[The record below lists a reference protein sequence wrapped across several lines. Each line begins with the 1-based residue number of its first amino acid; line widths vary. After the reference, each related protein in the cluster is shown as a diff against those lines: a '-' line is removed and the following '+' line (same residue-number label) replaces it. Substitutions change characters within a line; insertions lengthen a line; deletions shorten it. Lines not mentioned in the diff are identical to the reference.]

1 MPNNKTSNC
10 QNCGKELN
18 TQRKYCN
25 QDCMREKKRNDDE
38 KERQSRTTTVTLD
51 KNLGIKTEMPEIID
65 VLKKSFSCGVLNKT
79 DQNYYDKTLQNF
91 SDYLKDNNL
100 DKKEAKYFSKL
111 LVKWFNKVEDN
122 NDKFFALNLIDF
134 SERILAYQSK
144 TMPNRKIIEIDG
156 EIDKKLRSKLS
167 EDLDN
172 FKFKTKNYFKDKNAI
187 IKIPD
192 GCEISKVFEEGNLDK
207 KEIFVELCGIS
218 EEQDF
223 MKAHKISGN
232 TDEASSFKV
241 KASIYTVDN
250 RAFSSTEEVEAF
262 SGQQIHGFY
271 ADIPID
277 WIQSIANDDNVMQNF
292 KPCNFSNKK
301 DEQNIKAFINDK
313 FNDKKKENKV
323 RNRNKF

>member
-25 QDCMREKKRNDDE
+25 QDCMREKKRNNDE

-51 KNLGIKTEMPEIID
+51 KNLNTKTEIPELID

-79 DQNYYDKTLQNF
+79 DQYYYEKTLQNF
-91 SDYLKDNNL
+91 SDYLSDNNL
-100 DKKEAKYFSKL
+100 DKKEAKDFSKL
-111 LVKWFNKVEDN
+111 LVKWFDKVEDN

-134 SERILAYQSK
+134 SERVLAYQSK

-156 EIDKKLRSKLS
+156 EIDKKLRLKLL

-172 FKFKTKNYFKDKNAI
+172 FKFKTKNHFKDKNAI

-232 TDEASSFKV
+232 TDNSSSFKV
-241 KASIYTVDN
+241 KASIYTVN
-250 RAFSSTEEVEAF
+250 NEAFSSPEEVEAF
-262 SGQQIHGFY
+262 SEQQIHGFY
-271 ADIPID
+271 ADIPIN
-277 WIQSIANDDNVMQNF
+277 WIQSIENEDNKLEQANLCSFSKKEDDADIKNF
-292 KPCNFSNKK
+292 IDK
-301 DEQNIKAFINDK
+301 K
-313 FNDKKKENKV
+313 FNSKEKSKA
-323 RNRNKF
+323 RNKIKP

>member
-1 MPNNKTSNC
+1 MRSNKKSNC

-51 KNLGIKTEMPEIID
+51 KNLNTKTEISELID

-79 DQNYYDKTLQNF
+79 DQNYYEKTLQNF
-91 SDYLKDNNL
+91 SDYLKENNL
-100 DKKEAKYFSKL
+100 DKKEAKDFSKL
-111 LVKWFNKVEDN
+111 LVKWFDKVEDN

-144 TMPNRKIIEIDG
+144 IMPNRKIIEING

-223 MKAHKISGN
+223 MKSHKISGN
-232 TDEASSFKV
+232 TDNSSSFKV
-241 KASIYTVDN
+241 KASIYTVN
-250 RAFSSTEEVEAF
+250 NEAFSSPEEVEAF
-262 SGQQIHGFY
+262 SEQQIHGFY

-277 WIQSIANDDNVMQNF
+277 WIQSIANDDNIMQDF
-292 KPCNFSNKK
+292 KPCDFSNKK
-301 DEQNIKAFINDK
+301 DEQDIKSFINDK
-313 FNDKKKENKV
+313 FNNKEKSK
-323 RNRNKF
+323 NRNKRTP

>member
-1 MPNNKTSNC
+1 MPDNKTSNC
-10 QNCGKELN
+10 QNCGKELD

-51 KNLGIKTEMPEIID
+51 KNLDIKTEILELID
-65 VLKKSFSCGVLNKT
+65 FLKKSFSCGVLNKT
-79 DQNYYDKTLQNF
+79 DQNYYEKTLQNF
-91 SDYLKDNNL
+91 SDYLSDNNL
-100 DKKEAKYFSKL
+100 DKKEAKDFSKL
-111 LVKWFNKVEDN
+111 LIKWFNKVEDN

-144 TMPNRKIIEIDG
+144 IMPNRKIIEIDG

-218 EEQDF
+218 EDQDF

-241 KASIYTVDN
+241 KASIYTVN
-250 RAFSSTEEVEAF
+250 NQAFSSTEEVEAF

-277 WIQSIANDDNVMQNF
+277 WIQSIVNDDNKMENVKLCQF
-292 KPCNFSNKK
+292 LNKGDNYK
-301 DEQNIKAFINDK
+301 IKSLINNK
-313 FNDKKKENKV
+313 FKKELKNKSKSKV
-323 RNRNKF
+323 KF